1 MQRIAA
7 APRPNLPDRARDLGF
22 DILEFDGE
30 PYWDESAYYAFSLKE
45 IEDDLEAPTNELAAL
60 CVELAGRIVGDERA
74 LERLRIP
81 ERAWDLIAQSWRR
94 RDLSLYGRF
103 DLAYDGTGPARLLEY
118 NADTPTS
125 LFEAAVFQW
134 MWLEDSLARK
144 ALPSDADQ
152 FNSLHE
158 KLVARL
164 RLVANGRPLHLGYTL
179 GNREDQGF
187 IDYLSDCARQAGLI
201 ATPIG
206 MADIGLR
213 ARGRFV
219 DLANRPIELLFK
231 LEPWEYMLRAAFGKA
246 PAMLTTRFIEPPW
259 KMVLSNKGMLP
270 LLWEMAPGHPN
281 LLPAYFE
288 SDLGITKLGG
298 RYARKPLYSREGGNV
313 TLADGGRVV
322 DSTSGDFG
330 AEGYIR
336 QALVDPPTFSGRF
349 PIIGSWLIGEEACG
363 IGIREQATPI
373 TRNNARFVPH
383 AIIR

>member
-7 APRPNLPDRARDLGF
+7 KPRPNLQERARDLGF

-81 ERAWDLIAQSWRR
+81 EHAWDLIAQSWRR

-103 DLAYDGTGPARLLEY
+103 DLAYDGTGPARLLEV

-134 MWLEDSLARK
+134 MWLEDSIAQK
-144 ALPSDADQ
+144 ALPADADQ
-152 FNSLHE
+152 FNALHE

-164 RLVANGRPLHLGYTL
+164 RLVANGHPLHLGYTL

-187 IDYLSDCARQAGLI
+187 IDYLDDCARQAGLKG
-201 ATPIG
+201 TPIG
-206 MADIGLR
+206 MSDIGLR
-213 ARGRFV
+213 ARGGFV

-231 LEPWEYMLRAAFGKA
+231 LEPWEYMLRATFGKS

-270 LLWEMAPGHPN
+270 LLWEMAPRHPN

-288 SDLGITKLGG
+288 SELGVSKLGG

-313 TLADGGRVV
+313 TLFDGGRVL
-322 DSTSGDFG
+322 DSTSGPFG

-336 QALVDPPTFSGRF
+336 QALVDPPCFSGRF

-363 IGIREQATPI
+363 IGIREQAAPI

-383 AIIR
+383 AIIG